1 MELQNFNNSQTMS
14 SREIAQLTGKEH
26 RSVLR
31 DIDNLNGNY
40 EKLGLH
46 KIVQGYYTHPNTGSQ
61 QHREMLLSKI
71 QTMDLMTGYN
81 VELRIKVNRRWEELE
96 NKKVIDFSDPNTV
109 LMLATNWKNEKDR
122 ADKLQIENVKLDL
135 KTQFVDKV
143 FDSKQNLTLSQA
155 AKLLKLP
162 FGRNIMAKELR
173 ARGIFF
179 KNSNEPKQ
187 TYIDRGYFMVFP
199 FLNKTMSKPSN
210 QTFVTQKGLA
220 FLAKVFEVIV
230 PKNQIIKFQ

>member
-31 DIDNLNGNY
+31 DIDNLNDNY

-46 KIVQGYYTHPNTGSQ
+46 KIVQSSYFNEQGREF
-61 QHREMLLSKI
+61 REMLLSKI

-96 NKKVIDFSDPNTV
+96 NKNVIDFSDPNTV

-143 FDSKQNLTLSQA
+143 FDSKQNITLSQS

-187 TYIDRGYFMVFP
+187 TYIDRGYFMIFP
-199 FLNKTMSKPSN
+199 FFNESMSKPSN

>member
-31 DIDNLNGNY
+31 DIDNLNDNY

-46 KIVQGYYTHPNTGSQ
+46 KIVQSSYLNEQGREF
-61 QHREMLLSKI
+61 REMLLSKI

-162 FGRNIMAKELR
+162 FGRNTMAKELR
-173 ARGIFF
+173 TRGIFF